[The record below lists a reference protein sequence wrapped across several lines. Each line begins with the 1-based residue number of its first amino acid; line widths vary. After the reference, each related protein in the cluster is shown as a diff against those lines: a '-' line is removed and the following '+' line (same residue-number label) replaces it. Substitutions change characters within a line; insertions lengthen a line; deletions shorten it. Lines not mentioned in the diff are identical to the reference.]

1 MGDDFLNQHWSVEV
15 CCHRKAWVYLFSP
28 NDNIVNVRSFQSF
41 ALITKASHG
50 NDFLS
55 LNLQTYRHRYIS
67 IKETNDNFN
76 KVMGDDFLNQHWSV
90 EVCCHRKA
98 WVYLFSPNDNIVNV
112 RSFQSFALITKASHG
127 NDFLSLNLQT
137 YRHRYISIKETN
149 DNFNKCIKHKR
160 SQQSHS
166 SITTEI
172 KKNGLSSLSLFR
184 QHFQSFLG
192 SLTPWKV
199 YLCDA
204 QPSEYSS
211 HLVSYN

>member
-1 MGDDFLNQHWSVEV
+1 MVHTGQSRSRSYNFVLTHFLNLEGPFRWVMIFLTSIDPLKSVVTARREFISF
-15 CCHRKAWVYLFSP
+15 HQ
-28 NDNIVNVRSFQSF
+28 ND
-41 ALITKASHG
+41 
-50 NDFLS
+50 D
-55 LNLQTYRHRYIS
+55 
-67 IKETNDNFN
+67 
-76 KVMGDDFLNQHWSV
+76 
-90 EVCCHRKA
+90 
-98 WVYLFSPNDNIVNV
+98 IVNV

-160 SQQSHS
+160 SQQSHR

-172 KKNGLSSLSLFR
+172 KKNGLSSLNLFR

-211 HLVSYN
+211 HLVPCN